1 MKKIILTLLFLF
13 YVSTQIFAQDY
24 LKIKFKSKASVATSS
39 KKDDSVHIKF
49 YDERLNKI
57 FKDYKISKYSR
68 EYPTADNFPDYMTPA
83 VRLRLVYQV
92 RIAANPKDKIKELK
106 AKIDAIRSSDI
117 DTAMVANDG
126 GPLSTPN
133 DYNNCFA
140 CNKGGGPQ
148 ASNHLDLINAL
159 GAWNITTGLSCI
171 KIGIVDY
178 DFKSMMI

>member
-13 YVSTQIFAQDY
+13 YISTQFFAQDY

-49 YDERLNKI
+49 YDDRLNKI

-68 EYPTADNFPDYMTPA
+68 EYPIADSFPNYMAPA

-92 RIAANPKDKIKELK
+92 RIPAAPKDKIKELK
-106 AKIDAIRSSDI
+106 AKIDAIKSPDI
-117 DTAMVANDG
+117 DTVIQAND
-126 GPLSTPN
+126 PIALSTPPN
-133 DYNNCFA
+133 DYYNCFA
-140 CNKGGGPQ
+140 CNNGGGPQ

-159 GAWNITTGLSCI
+159 WSLGYNNRI
-171 KIGIVDY
+171 KLY
-178 DFKSMMI
+178 KNWYN